1 MNLDFFTSSY
11 LNKISIKYKSMYI
24 VFEGIDGAGKST
36 QIRMLKEWLEA
47 NGFRVETLVEPTDSE
62 VGKLIRRILQR
73 PDATTDNVQK
83 TLGLLFAADR
93 MLIMDKL
100 EDESKIIISDR
111 SFISSLAYQEPA
123 EWIEVLNRYAKK
135 PDLLILLDLDV
146 KRSVARTSGED
157 TFENEE
163 FLTGVKQNYLNLAE
177 NFEHQIIDANNG
189 VNKVSSDI
197 KKAVAPYLGICPDC
211 IR

>member
-1 MNLDFFTSSY
+1 
-11 LNKISIKYKSMYI
+11 MYI

-36 QIRMLKEWLEA
+36 QIQLLKEFLEN
-47 NGFRVETLVEPTDSE
+47 NGLEVETMVEPTDSE

-73 PDATTDNVQK
+73 PDATTDRVQK

-100 EDESKIIISDR
+100 EDEKKIIISDR
-111 SFISSLAYQEPA
+111 SFISSLAYQEPTG
-123 EWIEVLNRYAKK
+123 WIAILNNYAKK

-146 KRSVARTSGED
+146 KTSVIRASGED

-163 FLTGVKQNYLNLAE
+163 FLTNVRANYLEIVKDFNCE
-177 NFEHQIIDANNG
+177 IINANNG

-197 KKAVAPYLGICPDC
+197 KKAVAPYVGLCKDC
-211 IR
+211 II

>member
-1 MNLDFFTSSY
+1 
-11 LNKISIKYKSMYI
+11 MYI

-36 QIRMLKEWLEA
+36 QIRLLKEWLEA

-73 PDATTDNVQK
+73 PDATTDQVQK
-83 TLGLLFAADR
+83 ILGLLFAADR
-93 MLIMDKL
+93 MLMMDKL
-100 EDESKIIISDR
+100 EDKSKIIISDR

-135 PDLLILLDLDV
+135 PDLLLLLDLDV
-146 KRSVARTSGED
+146 KKSVARTSGGD
-157 TFENEE
+157 TFENET
-163 FLTGVKQNYLNLAE
+163 FLAGVKENYLKLAE
-177 NFEHQIIDANNG
+177 NYICEIIDANNG
-189 VNKVSSDI
+189 INKVSSDI

>member
-1 MNLDFFTSSY
+1 
-11 LNKISIKYKSMYI
+11 MYI

-36 QIRMLKEWLEA
+36 QIEMLKDWLEA

-62 VGKLIRRILQR
+62 IGKLIREMLQR
-73 PDATTDNVQK
+73 PDAETDKLQK

-123 EWIEVLNRYAKK
+123 EWIEELNKYAKK
-135 PDLLILLDLDV
+135 PDLLLLLDLDP
-146 KRSVARTSGED
+146 KTSVARTDGKD

-163 FLTGVKQNYLNLAE
+163 YLTKVRENYLDLAKNYTCE
-177 NFEHQIIDANNG
+177 IIDASNG
-189 VNKVSSDI
+189 VNKMSSDI

-211 IR
+211 IL

>member
-1 MNLDFFTSSY
+1 
-11 LNKISIKYKSMYI
+11 MYI

-36 QIRMLKEWLEA
+36 QIGMLKEWLEA

-73 PDATTDNVQK
+73 SDATTDHVQK

-100 EDESKIIISDR
+100 EDKSKIFISDR
-111 SFISSLAYQEPA
+111 SFISSLAYQEPVD
-123 EWIEVLNRYAKK
+123 WIEVLNKYAKK
-135 PDLLILLDLDV
+135 PDLLLLLDLDV
-146 KRSVARTSGED
+146 AKSVARTSGED
-157 TFENEE
+157 TFENET
-163 FLTGVKQNYLNLAE
+163 FLTGVKENYLKLAE
-177 NFEHQIIDANNG
+177 NYTCEIIDANNG

>member
-1 MNLDFFTSSY
+1 
-11 LNKISIKYKSMYI
+11 MYI

-36 QIRMLKEWLEA
+36 QIQMLRQWLED
-47 NGFRVETLVEPTDSE
+47 NGFRVETVVEPTGSE
-62 VGKLIRRILQR
+62 VGRLIREILQR
-73 PDATTDNVQK
+73 PDAQSERVQK

-111 SFISSLAYQEPA
+111 SFISSLAYQDNPD
-123 EWIEVLNRYAKK
+123 WIEVLNKYAKR

-146 KRSVARTSGED
+146 ETSVSRTSGED
-157 TFENEE
+157 TFENEQ
-163 FLTGVKQNYLNLAE
+163 FLTKVRQNYLDFAE
-177 NFEHQIIDANNG
+177 DYTCEIIDATNG
-189 VNKVSSDI
+189 PNKVSSDI

-211 IR
+211 IL

>member
-1 MNLDFFTSSY
+1 
-11 LNKISIKYKSMYI
+11 MYI

-36 QIRMLKEWLEA
+36 QIQMLREWLEN
-47 NGFRVETLVEPTDSE
+47 NGFRVETLVEPTDSK
-62 VGKLIRRILQR
+62 VGKLIREILQQ
-73 PDATTDNVQK
+73 PDATTERVQK

-100 EDESKIIISDR
+100 EDESKIFISDR

-123 EWIEVLNRYAKK
+123 DWIGELNRYAKK

-146 KRSVARTSGED
+146 KTSVARTSGED

-163 FLTGVKQNYLNLAE
+163 FLTGVKENYLKLAQDYTCE
-177 NFEHQIIDANNG
+177 IIDADRG

>member
-1 MNLDFFTSSY
+1 
-11 LNKISIKYKSMYI
+11 MYI

-36 QIRMLKEWLEA
+36 QIQLLKEWLEA

-62 VGKLIRRILQR
+62 VGKLIRKILQR
-73 PDATTDNVQK
+73 PDATTERLQK
-83 TLGLLFAADR
+83 VLGLLFAADR
-93 MLIMDKL
+93 MMIMDKL
-100 EDESKIIISDR
+100 EDESKIFISDR

-146 KRSVARTSGED
+146 KKSVARTSGKD
-157 TFENEE
+157 TFEDEE
-163 FLTGVKQNYLNLAE
+163 FLTGVKENYLNLVE
-177 NFEHQIIDANNG
+177 NYEHQIIDANNG
-189 VNKVSSDI
+189 INKVSSDI

-211 IR
+211 IL

>member
-1 MNLDFFTSSY
+1 
-11 LNKISIKYKSMYI
+11 MYI

-36 QIRMLKEWLEA
+36 QIKMLKEWLEA

-62 VGKLIRRILQR
+62 VGKLIRKILQR
-73 PDATTDNVQK
+73 SDAQTERVQK

-100 EDESKIIISDR
+100 EDESKIFISDR

-123 EWIEVLNRYAKK
+123 DWIEELNRYAKK

-146 KRSVARTSGED
+146 KTSVARTSGED

-163 FLTGVKQNYLNLAE
+163 FLTGVKENYLKLVE
-177 NFEHQIIDANNG
+177 NYEHQIIDANNG
-189 VNKVSSDI
+189 KNKVSSDI

-211 IR
+211 IP

>member
-1 MNLDFFTSSY
+1 
-11 LNKISIKYKSMYI
+11 MYI
-24 VFEGIDGAGKST
+24 VFEGIDGSGKST
-36 QIRMLKEWLEA
+36 QIKLLKEWLEA

-62 VGKLIRRILQR
+62 VGKLIRRILQS
-73 PDATTDNVQK
+73 PDAQTDTVQK
-83 TLGLLFAADR
+83 TLALLFAADR

-111 SFISSLAYQEPA
+111 SFISSLAYQEPM
-123 EWIEVLNRYAKK
+123 EWVEEINRYAKK

-146 KRSVARTSGED
+146 KKSVARTSKED

-163 FLTGVKQNYLNLAE
+163 FLTGVRDNYLNLVD

>member
-1 MNLDFFTSSY
+1 
-11 LNKISIKYKSMYI
+11 MYI

-47 NGFRVETLVEPTDSE
+47 NGFEVETLVEPTDSK
-62 VGKLIRRILQR
+62 VGKLLREMLQS
-73 PDATTDNVQK
+73 PDAQTENYQR
-83 TLGLLFAADR
+83 TLALLFAADR

-100 EDESKIIISDR
+100 KDESKIFISDR
-111 SFISSLAYQEPA
+111 SFISSLAYQEPM
-123 EWIEVLNRYAKK
+123 EWVKVLNKYVIV

-146 KRSVARTSGED
+146 KTSVARTSKKD
-157 TFENEE
+157 TFENAE
-163 FLTGVKQNYLNLAE
+163 FLTGVRENYLKLAE
-177 NFEHQIIDANNG
+177 IYTCEIIDANNG

-197 KKAVAPYLGICPDC
+197 KKAVAPYFGICSDC

>member
-1 MNLDFFTSSY
+1 
-11 LNKISIKYKSMYI
+11 MYI

-36 QIRMLKEWLEA
+36 QIQMLKEWLEA
-47 NGFRVETLVEPTDSE
+47 NGFRVETVVEPTDSE

-73 PDATTDNVQK
+73 PDAQTDSVQK

-100 EDESKIIISDR
+100 EDESRIIISDR
-111 SFISSLAYQEPA
+111 SFISSLAYQDNP
-123 EWIEVLNRYAKK
+123 EWISVLNRYAKK

-146 KRSVARTSGED
+146 KTSVSRTSGED
-157 TFENEE
+157 TFENEQ
-163 FLTGVKQNYLNLAE
+163 FLSGVRENYLKFAE
-177 NFEHQIIDANNG
+177 DYTSEIIDASNG

-211 IR
+211 IL